1 MALITDVRW
10 SEICINEQGEWER
23 LNNIWVFKKKI
34 LRNSGHINIY
44 TDKKLKASWTFDSGP
59 QILEIGEA
67 GYNLSFISGFG
78 NTLLSIDNIN
88 SGKQVLFIREHL
100 WDQSLS
106 DLDNLIKDLLLDGDA
121 KKKKDSAKN
130 KGKEIKKEKW
140 EKEEAERLEAERL
153 EAEEEQLK
161 AEVNFTNKSED
172 NWDSSF
178 GLIIIL
184 GFFLVLLYA
193 IIDWVFF

>member
-1 MALITDVRW
+1 MTLITDVRW
-10 SEICINEQGEWER
+10 SEISINEQGEWER

-121 KKKKDSAKN
+121 KKKKESAKE
-130 KGKEIKKEKW
+130 KDKKIKKEKW
-140 EKEEAERLEAERL
+140 EKEEAERLEEQRL
-153 EAEEEQLK
+153 ANKEEQAT
-161 AEVNFTNKSED
+161 AELNFTNTPKSTVD
-172 NWDSSF
+172 DGF
-178 GLIIIL
+178 GVIIVI
-184 GFFLVLLYA
+184 GFFLLLLYA
-193 IIDWVFF
+193 VINTFL